1 MVLSR
6 DRFGTSAAT
15 IGPGEVEPRCGGD
28 IEPGSAGVSAAA
40 ERLLSAERQ
49 AGSAASPLART
60 PRRQSRR
67 QSPLHLGSTSAPS
80 RQRDKQDRLP
90 LLSRARLGDNL
101 GDNLPS
107 TSAPPRLHLGRETS
121 RIGCLSS
128 RAHASATI
136 SATISPPPRLH
147 L

>member
-80 RQRDKQDRLP
+80 RLQ
-90 LLSRARLGDNL
+90 A
-101 GDNLPS
+101 
-107 TSAPPRLHLGRETS
+107 SAPAIDAAGALIRQFLYVVVGYASRTS
-121 RIGCLSS
+121 LP
-128 RAHASATI
+128 AALTI
-136 SATISPPPRLH
+136 PSPFLTS
-147 L
+147 